1 MPAKPEHS
9 FDPVSD
15 NPETEQGKQFAGE
28 KFNWLDCVARDK
40 RLKPAAFKVAYVIM
54 QHVNAKTGIA
64 WVSDETLADVCGIS
78 APMVFRH
85 RESLKAAGWLS
96 WERTQNANH
105 YKPLF
110 HQVNAG
116 LDAMIVQR
124 ERRKELRDLRRK
136 FLSARPPNSGS
147 DSSLVMKGKFP
158 IHHG

>member
-1 MPAKPEHS
+1 MPDESETPATNFSNDGGKEQAKR
-9 FDPVSD
+9 
-15 NPETEQGKQFAGE
+15 FAGE

-54 QHVNAKTGIA
+54 QHVKASSGVA
-64 WVSDETLADVCGIS
+64 WVSDETLSDICGIS

-85 RESLKAAGWLS
+85 RESLREAGWLK

-105 YKPLF
+105 YTPLY

-136 FLSARPPNSGS
+136 YLTARPPNNGS